1 MSTVGSFV
9 KDPGIVRLPW
19 NGVTQILRGQLV
31 GFTIAT
37 APAIGT
43 AIPINA
49 AAGAAQTGKI
59 YGVALSDADPDLG
72 SVAIAV
78 KGGYTVP
85 MQPVSGQTFNQGTV
99 VAQGATPNFSQ
110 VVAGPTAGLNL
121 GWAVTGLPDAQ
132 GNIEVACF
140 WEPQA

>member
-1 MSTVGSFV
+1 MSTVGGLI

-19 NGVTQILRGQLV
+19 NGVTAISRGQLV

-43 AIPINA
+43 AIPLNA
-49 AAGAAQTGKI
+49 ALGAAQTAKC
-59 YGVALSDADPDLG
+59 YGIALSDADSDLG
-72 SVAIAV
+72 SVPIAI

-85 MQPVSGQTFNQGTV
+85 MQPVSGQTFQQGTV

-132 GNIEVACF
+132 GNIEVAF
-140 WEPQA
+140 FTEPQA